1 MTDLEKIKINE
12 LKNKGYGYKKI
23 ATELSLSQNTVKSYL
38 KRTNVDDKR
47 EEENSSVCLFCGKA
61 VIQNEHRK
69 IKKFCSDKCRY
80 NWHNSHKGDKNG

>member
-23 ATELSLSQNTVKSYL
+23 ATELSISQNTVKSYL
-38 KRTNVDDKR
+38 KRTNVDDKK
-47 EEENSSVCLFCGKA
+47 EDENSSVCLFCGKV

-80 NWHNSHKGDKNG
+80 NWHNTHKGGKNG